1 MVNASGRTPKKKHTH
16 TKHKTQNKNTCEQK
30 ERERSNEATIRTSG
44 EAAMTVIVL
53 GTDCTPASGM

>member
-1 MVNASGRTPKKKHTH
+1 MVNASGRTPKKKK
-16 TKHKTQNKNTCEQK
+16 KHKTQNKNTCEQK